1 MIGKGKCGFKWLHA
15 ATENPPPGPASIVW
29 RRFSR
34 AATRRDG
41 IRPLPSAVAI
51 LVDFTFSASHFF
63 SLFLF
68 WFTLPVKMGNL
79 VTFVLGC
86 K

>member
-1 MIGKGKCGFKWLHA
+1 
-15 ATENPPPGPASIVW
+15 
-29 RRFSR
+29 
-34 AATRRDG
+34 
-41 IRPLPSAVAI
+41 